1 MHWLFYDSFN
11 CGSSIR
17 FSARSIVST
26 ISIFTLFFFLAGKRF
41 VGKDAVKRGQPSG
54 ILQSRLK

>member
-1 MHWLFYDSFN
+1 MTASTVAHPLDLQLELLFLLFH
-11 CGSSIR
+11 
-17 FSARSIVST
+17 
-26 ISIFTLFFFLAGKRF
+26 FFFLLAGKRF